1 MRVLPWSGA
10 DRSGEKLEVREAHRR
25 DAPRLL
31 EHMAAIVGETEF
43 MLQSPADPLPEVDE
57 ERVLLEHFA
66 RLKGCLQMVAVRPA
80 GGPGRDPVVG
90 SLSLF
95 NGQTTRTRHIAHLGM
110 GVRAV
115 GWRRGIGGRMLD
127 LALTWARRQPIL
139 ERVTLQV
146 YRSNT
151 GAHALYVSRGFVDEG
166 ELKREV
172 RLADGYESL
181 LGMSVD
187 VRGDAT

>member
-1 MRVLPWSGA
+1 MKVLPWAGVDA
-10 DRSGEKLEVREAHRR
+10 LGEKLEVREAHRR

-31 EHMAAIVGETEF
+31 EHMAVIVGETEF
-43 MLQSPADPLPEVDE
+43 MLQSSEDPLPEVDE
-57 ERVLLEHFA
+57 ERVLLEHFS
-66 RLKGCLQMVAVRPA
+66 RLKGCVQMVAVRPA
-80 GGPGRDPVVG
+80 GGPGRDPVIG

-95 NGQTTRTRHIAHLGM
+95 NGQSSRTRHIAHLGM
-110 GVRAV
+110 GVRAA

-127 LALTWARRQPIL
+127 LGLTWARAQPIL

-151 GAHALYVSRGFVDEG
+151 RAHALYVSRGFVDEG
-166 ELKREV
+166 ELVGEV

-181 LGMSVD
+181 LGMSID
-187 VRGDAT
+187 VRGGAA